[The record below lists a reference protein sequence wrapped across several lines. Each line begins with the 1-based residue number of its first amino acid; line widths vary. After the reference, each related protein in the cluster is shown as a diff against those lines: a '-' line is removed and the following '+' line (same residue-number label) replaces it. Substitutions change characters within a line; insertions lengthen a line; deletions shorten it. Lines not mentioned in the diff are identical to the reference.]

1 MIASNNREATIQ
13 VFDDLQIVTAD
24 GFDDAILGMDEPS
37 GRVIYSTKKCIEI
50 LMEEGMTEVDALDH
64 FHYNVSGAYIG
75 ELTPI
80 WCCDLYL

>member
-13 VFDDLQIVTAD
+13 VFDDFEIVTAD

-50 LMEEGMTEVDALDH
+50 LMEEGMTEGDALDH